1 MAHPQPIG
9 VALALECVIVGGVFG
24 PGHHGDTLH
33 DTDHDAR
40 RSHSLRPRKN
50 PKHFELDLRAPLSGE
65 MMNQRA
71 H

>member
-24 PGHHGDTLH
+24 RGHHGDTLH
-33 DTDHDAR
+33 DTTITLDSLTPLAR
-40 RSHSLRPRKN
+40 KKKPN
-50 PKHFELDLRAPLSGE
+50 YFELDLRAPLSGE